1 MSGYTI
7 RELIIKIHSNI
18 LKGQDKYDVF
28 EFTKNNIYLPDS
40 NKKFN
45 KVLNTYPYFT
55 YEFKYPRDKL
65 LSLNMRKRIETFFNL
80 EQFVLYI
87 TTYGEKSINDTA
99 KQINE
104 CAYENVMTMLEV
116 LFPTQFP
123 IYNNIKD
130 SHTYYVNGNRSL
142 QKHMLSM
149 ITQPFIKKY
158 YSYMKHNGETYTISK
173 VIWINDMLNHS
184 VYKDLIEKYQEYI
197 TSKTSPLKREFN
209 NYLKPLL
216 SDSTSSERYKS
227 IYNNF
232 QEKIDEIVKQE
243 ETNRN
248 ISRQKAQ
255 SSQKQ
260 QVNHILYHANKCYYE
275 IAPSTNEGKESN
287 TVDYN
292 CQQNSNNFDLN
303 TSILENHKGKKVYYY
318 IELAIDYFQG
328 EFNNKNK
335 SMYVCNYTSN
345 HLGDL
350 FEKILMTKELVEK
363 SHYWSVDLDRAPLY
377 NKTSSLKQEKTI
389 KLDDTNDKEENK
401 EDKYVQLFSEILD
414 EGRETIN
421 TIEKMQGSGSHED
434 IDINDLYRFYI
445 NQKKSDA
452 NYIEEVYQLKQKP
465 GSNTLLVSTIQ
476 ANVSNLTNTKE
487 EANTIYKAMLKDI
500 LKYVKDINGEIKSS
514 QKKEGNTNGGKHMT
528 RKLKKKRFNVTIK
541 KN

>member
-18 LKGQDKYDVF
+18 LKDKDNYDVF

-87 TTYGEKSINDTA
+87 TTYGEKSKTDTS
-99 KQINE
+99 KEIDE
-104 CAYENVMTMLEV
+104 CAYENLMTMLEV

-130 SHTYYVNGNRSL
+130 SYTYYVNGNRSL

-149 ITQPFIKKY
+149 ITQPFTKKY

-184 VYKDLIEKYQEYI
+184 IYSELIEKYQEYI
-197 TSKTSPLKREFN
+197 KSSKSTSLKREFN

-216 SDSTSSERYKS
+216 SHSTSSERYKS
-227 IYNNF
+227 IYTNF
-232 QEKIDEIVKQE
+232 QNKIDDIQDEENMHVQRKQAK
-243 ETNRN
+243 NLRSN
-248 ISRQKAQ
+248 VA
-255 SSQKQ
+255 

-275 IAPSTNEGKESN
+275 IAPSTNEDKESN

-350 FEKILMTKELVEK
+350 LEKILMTKELVEK
-363 SHYWSVDLDRAPLY
+363 SQYWNIDLDRAPLY

-389 KLDDTNDKEENK
+389 KLDDTNDNEDNK

-421 TIEKMQGSGSHED
+421 TIEKMQGSDSIED
-434 IDINDLYRFYI
+434 INELYRFY
-445 NQKKSDA
+445 NDNKRGDT
-452 NYIEEVYQLKQKP
+452 NYIEEVYKLKQKS
-465 GSNTLLVSTIQ
+465 GTNTLLVSSIESSI
-476 ANVSNLTNTKE
+476 ANLRNTNP
-487 EANTIYKAMLKDI
+487 IYKAMLDDI
-500 LKYVKDINGEIKSS
+500 LNYVKDINGEMKSS
-514 QKKEGNTNGGKHMT
+514 QKKGGNTIGGKHMT
-528 RKLKKKRFNVTIK
+528 RKIKKKRFNVTIK

>member
-18 LKGQDKYDVF
+18 LKDKDNYDVF

-87 TTYGEKSINDTA
+87 TTYGEKSKTDTS
-99 KQINE
+99 KEIDE
-104 CAYENVMTMLEV
+104 CAYENLMIMLEV

-130 SHTYYVNGNRSL
+130 SYNYYVNGNRSL
-142 QKHMLSM
+142 QRHMLSM
-149 ITQPFIKKY
+149 ITQPFTKKY

-184 VYKDLIEKYQEYI
+184 IYSDLIEKYQEYI
-197 TSKTSPLKREFN
+197 KSSKSTSLKREFN

-216 SDSTSSERYKS
+216 SHSTSSERYKS
-227 IYNNF
+227 IYINF
-232 QEKIDEIVKQE
+232 QDKIDEIQNEENKTVKK
-243 ETNRN
+243 TPGRK
-248 ISRQKAQ
+248 SQ
-255 SSQKQ
+255 SNVA

-275 IAPSTNEGKESN
+275 IASSTNEDKEDN
-287 TVDYN
+287 LLGNNNDYN
-292 CQQNSNNFDLN
+292 CQNNSNNFDLN

-350 FEKILMTKELVEK
+350 LEKILMTKELAEK
-363 SHYWSVDLDRAPLY
+363 SQYWNIDLDRAPLY

-389 KLDDTNDKEENK
+389 KLDDTNDNEDNK

-414 EGRETIN
+414 EGMETIN
-421 TIEKMQGSGSHED
+421 ALQGSDSIED
-434 IDINDLYRFYI
+434 IGELYRFY
-445 NQKKSDA
+445 NNNKRGDT
-452 NYIEEVYQLKQKP
+452 NYIEEVYKLKQKP
-465 GSNTLLVSTIQ
+465 GSNTLLVSSIESSI
-476 ANVSNLTNTKE
+476 ANLRNTNP
-487 EANTIYKAMLKDI
+487 IYKAMLDDI
-500 LKYVKDINGEIKSS
+500 LNYVKQINDVKLPEKG
-514 QKKEGNTNGGKHMT
+514 GNTNSGKHMT